1 MLEERQSAC
10 PIPLLEKLDET
21 GIEEISSFGIFFLSF
36 WATEEKD
43 AIGGRLLR
51 RFHPQKAHFCRRPNM
66 IGNRRL

>member
-21 GIEEISSFGIFFLSF
+21 GIEEISSFGFFFLSF

-43 AIGGRLLR
+43 AIGG
-51 RFHPQKAHFCRRPNM
+51 
-66 IGNRRL
+66 